1 MARIGMPLTSIVR
14 SIAIQSLVSL
24 AAAIVLIFLPA
35 GTLAWPQAWLFL
47 ALFFGCGQLIGLW
60 LLRTDPALL
69 EARMKPPL
77 SAEQKP
83 GDRAIMATI
92 LVVFLGWFVFMGLD
106 HRFGWSHTPLWAQG
120 LGVVLILA
128 TFWGWVRVLAANSF
142 ASTNIALQASRGQS
156 VISTGPYALVRHPMY
171 ADTILFMIGIPL
183 LLGSLWGLA
192 GLVLFV
198 PLMGA
203 RALGEEKMLFEGLDG
218 YADYAR
224 KVRFRLVPGV
234 W

>member
-1 MARIGMPLTSIVR
+1 MPLGTIIR
-14 SIAIQSLVSL
+14 SIIIQSLVSL
-24 AAAIVLIFLPA
+24 AVAIVLIFLPA

-47 ALFFGCGQLIGLW
+47 ALFFGCGQAIGLW

-83 GDRAIMATI
+83 ADRAVMSAIF
-92 LVVFLGWFVFMGLD
+92 VVFLLWFVAMGLD
-106 HRFGWSHTPLWAQG
+106 HRFGWSHTPMWAQG
-120 LGVVLILA
+120 LGVALILA

-142 ASTNIALQASRGQS
+142 ASTNIALQADRGQS
-156 VISTGPYALVRHPMY
+156 VISTGPYAVVRHPMY

-183 LLGSLWGLA
+183 LLGSLWGLL
-192 GLVLFV
+192 GLIPFV

-203 RALGEEKMLFEGLDG
+203 RALGEEKMLFAGLDG
-218 YADYAR
+218 YAAYAE